1 MHTLLRV
8 KLYLHHQFR
17 HEPKRLNHI
26 YEVKEMAERLGVIH
40 GADTEKLRLAAL
52 LHDITK
58 NDTEPKMKRVLR
70 NHFSDIDLKDVPS
83 GCLHAY
89 TASILAENHFNIH
102 DLDILNAI
110 TYHCSGRKNMSL
122 IEQIIFLSDFL
133 EETRTF
139 VSNDLREIAKVDLN
153 KATYLVFDSTIKYL
167 KKNKSFVSPLSLEA
181 FDYYHKNTGG
191 NG

>member
-1 MHTLLRV
+1 
-8 KLYLHHQFR
+8 
-17 HEPKRLNHI
+17 
-26 YEVKEMAERLGVIH
+26 MAERLGVIH
-40 GADTEKLRLAAL
+40 GANIEKLKLAAL

-58 NDTEPKMKRVLR
+58 NDTDAKMKKILKQ
-70 NHFSDIDLKDVPS
+70 NFSEIDLENVPS

-89 TASILAENHFNIH
+89 TASVLAKNHFNIH
-102 DLDILNAI
+102 DKDILNAI

-133 EETRTF
+133 EETRSF
-139 VSNDLREIAKVDLN
+139 VSDDMREIAKIDLN
-153 KATYLVFDSTIKYL
+153 KATYLVFDSTIQHL
-167 KKNKSFVSPLSLEA
+167 KKNESFISPLSLEA